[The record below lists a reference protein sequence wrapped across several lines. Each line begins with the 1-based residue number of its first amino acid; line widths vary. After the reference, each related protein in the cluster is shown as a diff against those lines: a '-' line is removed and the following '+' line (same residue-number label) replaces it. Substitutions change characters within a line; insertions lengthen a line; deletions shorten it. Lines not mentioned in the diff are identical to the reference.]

1 MNIRSHQQRYFN
13 LREKH
18 PVFSY
23 KDFYVLHSGTKTE
36 VGFHYEVGNHY
47 TFKPRWFFDFNG
59 QNELFRSS
67 VVDDLFVFH
76 LGMIEMLS
84 YWKAFCSPRIV
95 IEPFQLSLSQQNWWL
110 KLYRYGLGEFFY
122 TNGIPMPGS
131 ELLHFEFS
139 GTSATMPSK
148 SSCLPDYSSR
158 KVLLPVGGGKDSVL
172 SLEILQDSGYHA
184 VPFVVNPRGATA
196 GVLAAA
202 GSSPGA
208 LITLKRQMEPL
219 LLQLNTQGFLNGHTP
234 FSAMLAFA
242 SLYVAKQTAIQ
253 HIALSNESS
262 ANEPTVP
269 GTSINHQ
276 YSKSLQFERDFR
288 EYVRQSL
295 DEQLNYFSLLRP
307 LNELQ
312 IGAVFSQLTKYH
324 SAFKSCNAASKEDR
338 WCGMCSKCLFTYII
352 LAPFIPLQSLSEI
365 FGKELFS
372 DPALKDTLDD
382 LCGLSDAKPF
392 ECVGTIDEVNMALVA
407 AIGKQTREE
416 RVLPPLLFYYKNS
429 SLYNRYNEL
438 SADNYL
444 CSFDTGHCLGPDW
457 EKLVK
462 NAMRSFG
469 LCTKMKGN

>member
-1 MNIRSHQQRYFN
+1 MNIRANQQRYFN

-36 VGFHYEVGNHY
+36 VGFHFESGNRY
-47 TFKPRWFFDFNG
+47 TFKPRWFFDFG
-59 QNELFRSS
+59 DQTDLFRSL

-122 TNGIPMPGS
+122 TNGIPMPGN
-131 ELLHFEFS
+131 ELLKFEFP
-139 GTSATMPSK
+139 GTSAAMPSK
-148 SSCLPDYSSR
+148 SSCLSGYSSR

-172 SLEILQDSGYHA
+172 SLEMLQDSGYDA
-184 VPFVVNPRGATA
+184 VPFVVNPRGATD
-196 GVLAAA
+196 GVLKAA
-202 GSSPGA
+202 GCSPGSPV
-208 LITLKRQMEPL
+208 TLKRQMEPL
-219 LLQLNTQGFLNGHTP
+219 LLQLNTKGFLNGHTP

-242 SLYVAKQTAIQ
+242 ALYVAKQMHIQ

-262 ANEPTVP
+262 ANEPSVP

-288 EYVRQSL
+288 EYVWHSL

-312 IGAVFSQLTKYH
+312 IGAVFSQLTRYH
-324 SAFKSCNAASKEDR
+324 PVFRSCNAGSKEDR
-338 WCGMCSKCLFTYII
+338 WCGMCSKCLFTCII
-352 LAPFIPLQSLSEI
+352 LAPFLPLGSLKEI

-372 DPALKDTLDD
+372 DNALKDTLDD
-382 LCGLSDAKPF
+382 LCGISDAKPF
-392 ECVGTIDEVNMALVA
+392 ECVGTIDEVNIALVA
-407 AIGKQTREE
+407 AIDRQTKDEHA
-416 RVLPPLLFYYKNS
+416 LPPLLLYYKNS
-429 SLYNRYNEL
+429 QLYKKYSEL
-438 SADNYL
+438 SPDDYL
-444 CSFDTGHCLGPDW
+444 CSFDDSHCLGPVW

-462 NAMRSFG
+462 NAVCSSG
-469 LCTKMKGN
+469 LCAKG